1 MKRVIMTHKADG
13 TEEYV
18 CRVCGQSLRHCDNG
32 YDTFGRG
39 EVESVGSEFL
49 YCDVCGY
56 REDYPKTKTGKLPEV
71 RF

>member
-1 MKRVIMTHKADG
+1 MKRVIMTCGLDG
-13 TEEYV
+13 KEQYV

-32 YDTFGRG
+32 HTSFGRG
-39 EVESVGSEFL
+39 EVEDTGEEFL

-56 REDYPKTKTGKLPEV
+56 REDYPKTKLPEV